1 MIRKNVHMRDQ
12 KANQI
17 AMIIKADRQATLHFV
32 EELTMIVVLWGV
44 FYLATLQ

>member
-17 AMIIKADRQATLHFV
+17 AMIIKADRQATLHLV

-44 FYLATLQ
+44 FYLASLQ